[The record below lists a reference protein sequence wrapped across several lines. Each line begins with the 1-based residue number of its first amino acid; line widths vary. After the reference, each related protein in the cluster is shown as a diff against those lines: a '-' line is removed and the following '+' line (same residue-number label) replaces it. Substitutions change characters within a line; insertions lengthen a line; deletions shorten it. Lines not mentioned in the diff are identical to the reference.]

1 MGVEVSTAPQGV
13 DRSARAERLASTAS
27 ARHEADAAVGALF
40 RAESARLVSMLWAVT
55 GDRRQAEDLTQ
66 EAFVRLYE
74 HWHRLEDAERA
85 VGWRRVTALNLAR
98 SGFRHLA
105 VVRRRPPH
113 AVRDV
118 PSVEDDAVLDDD
130 RRHLVAAVRQLPAR
144 QRECVVLRFFGEM
157 SESAIAEATGL
168 SHNTVKTH
176 LRRGLGAL
184 ERTMEDRR

>member
-1 MGVEVSTAPQGV
+1 MGVEVTTAPQGV
-13 DRSARAERLASTAS
+13 DRSVRTDRSM
-27 ARHEADAAVGALF
+27 DAAIGALF

-55 GDRRQAEDLTQ
+55 GDRRQAEDLAQ

-74 HWHRLEDAERA
+74 HWDRLEDAERA
-85 VGWRRVTALNLAR
+85 AGWLRVTALNLAR

-118 PSVEDDAVLDDD
+118 ASLEDDAVLDDD
-130 RRHLVAAVRQLPAR
+130 RRHLVAALRRLPAR
-144 QRECVVLRFFGEM
+144 QRECLVLRFFGDMTEP
-157 SESAIAEATGL
+157 AIAAATGL
-168 SHNTVKTH
+168 SPNTVKTH